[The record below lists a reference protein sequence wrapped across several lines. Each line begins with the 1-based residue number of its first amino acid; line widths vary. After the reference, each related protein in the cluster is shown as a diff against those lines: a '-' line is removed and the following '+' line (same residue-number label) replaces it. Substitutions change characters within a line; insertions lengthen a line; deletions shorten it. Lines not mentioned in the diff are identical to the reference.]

1 MLALE
6 WIAER
11 RIAEAVSQ
19 GELENLPGAG
29 RPLELE
35 DDALVPED
43 LRMAHRILRN
53 AGLVPR
59 EVEAARKGEK
69 KLSLL
74 GARLEARYF
83 RKALRRLAG
92 KA

>member
-53 AGLVPR
+53 AGCVPR

-69 KLSLL
+69 KLALL